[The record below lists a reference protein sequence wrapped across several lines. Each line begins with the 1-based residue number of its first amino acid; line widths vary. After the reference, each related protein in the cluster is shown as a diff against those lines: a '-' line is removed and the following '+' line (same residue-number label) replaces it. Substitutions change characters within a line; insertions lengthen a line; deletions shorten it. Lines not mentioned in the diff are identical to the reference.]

1 MHAARGFTLVEVLVA
16 TLLLAVGLL
25 GLAAGTAGLLRSL
38 ARARRA
44 GVVSTAAASRLERLR
59 ATACEGPVDGSEV
72 VERAG
77 VRLALLVWT
86 WTAEG
91 DSTYRVR
98 LMTTSAVSF
107 ARPLVRRDTLSLA
120 VPCRH

>member
-1 MHAARGFTLVEVLVA
+1 MQAARGFTLVEVLVA
-16 TLLLAVGLL
+16 ALVLAVGML
-25 GLAAGTAGLLRSL
+25 GLAAGTAGLLRHL
-38 ARARRA
+38 ARTRRA
-44 GVVSTAAASRLERLR
+44 AVVSAAAASRLERLR
-59 ATACEGPVDGSEV
+59 ATACQGRFNGSEF
-72 VERAG
+72 VERGG
-77 VRLALLVWT
+77 VRLALLAWT

-98 LMTTSAVSF
+98 LVTTSAVSF